1 MATATTNPTP
11 HQPRTSAR
19 KVESNR
25 RNASK
30 STGPRTTQG
39 KARSRLN
46 AMKHGILASQTVIA
60 TIEGRPDR
68 KLFEQTVEGLTADFQ
83 PVGTYEQLLVQE
95 IAACFWRKRRLLK
108 FENRAAFDV
117 YEKPAFKVLNE
128 PLNHEVLREPLYT
141 EGGNL
146 TTAAQI
152 YEHAG
157 LDDITLPSEAD
168 TMRIVRYEAAV
179 NRTRERAVKSLREM
193 QDARR
198 GVATGSREKVAPA
211 VDRIAARRNAT
222 SAQGKILPLFMSTQV
237 WQKISD
243 IFEEAAEA
251 EARKPENYQTK
262 PKKVIT
268 DEIIQDMVERIK
280 RDLSGGGQPKEPEN
294 DSNKP
299 PTE

>member
-1 MATATTNPTP
+1 
-11 HQPRTSAR
+11 
-19 KVESNR
+19 
-25 RNASK
+25 
-30 STGPRTTQG
+30 
-39 KARSRLN
+39 
-46 AMKHGILASQTVIA
+46 MKHGILASQTVIA
-60 TIEGRPDR
+60 TMEGRADR

-117 YEKPAFKVLNE
+117 YDRPAFKVLNE

-168 TMRIVRYEAAV
+168 TMRVVRYETAI

-193 QDARR
+193 QAARR
-198 GVATGSREKVAPA
+198 GGASGSRERVAPA

-222 SAQGKILPLFMSTQV
+222 SAQGKILPLFMSTQI

-243 IFEEAAEA
+243 IFEEAAAA
-251 EARKPENYQTK
+251 EARNPENHQTK
-262 PKKVIT
+262 PKKVLT
-268 DEIIQDMVERIK
+268 DEHIQEMLKNIRRTFEMDGP
-280 RDLSGGGQPKEPEN
+280 SGEPGDDE
-294 DSNKP
+294 NKP
-299 PTE
+299 PSD